1 MDLVVSPKRFA
12 LTGVVRVDGDKSISH
27 RAALFGALAE
37 GRTEIRGF
45 LSGEDTRHTALIMA
59 ALGAQIEQVAPDHLR
74 IVGVGRKG
82 LSAANVE
89 LDCGNS
95 GTGMRLLA
103 GLLSGQSFHSVLI
116 GDHSLSGRPMRRI
129 LSPLRLMGAHIQGT
143 QNDTAPLRISPA
155 SALQGIDFHS
165 PIASAQVKSC
175 VLLAGMYAQGVTR
188 VTEPEPTRDHTE
200 RMLQAFGAELHRDG
214 LTASIAGGQSLSAQT
229 IDVPADPSSAAFFA
243 VAAAISPGSD
253 VLLRDVCVNPRRT
266 GIFDTLRDMGAEVSY
281 ENQRVLGSEPVA
293 DVRVRGGQLRG
304 VAVPK
309 ARVADMI
316 DEFPIFFIAA
326 ACAHGHTEEVAAD
339 GIRVR
344 YSDRSGAM
352 TRGLVS
358 LGVNIIEREDGV
370 RIEGQGQPNGAPRLG
385 IAPCTIDS
393 RGDHRIAMS
402 FVIAS
407 LAAQV
412 PIKVLD
418 CANIATSF
426 PGFIGICTQLGL
438 DLATH

>member
-1 MDLVVSPKRFA
+1 MDLAVSPKRLA
-12 LTGVVRVDGDKSISH
+12 LNGNVRVDGDKSISH

-37 GRTEIRGF
+37 GVTDIRGF
-45 LSGEDTRHTALIMA
+45 LSGEDTRHTAQIMA
-59 ALGAQIEQVAPDHLR
+59 ALGAEIEQLAPDHLR
-74 IVGVGRKG
+74 IRGVGQRG
-82 LSAANVE
+82 LSAANAD

-103 GLLSGQSFHSVLI
+103 GLLSGQRFASVLI

-129 LSPLRLMGAHIQGT
+129 LSPLRQMGAQIEGT
-143 QNDTAPLRISPA
+143 QKDTAPLRITPVNC
-155 SALQGIDFHS
+155 LQGINYQS

-175 VLLAGMYAQGVTR
+175 VLLAGLYASGVTS

-200 RMLQAFGAELHRDG
+200 RMLQAFGATLSCDG
-214 LTASIAGGQSLSAQT
+214 LTASITGGQRLHGQM
-229 IDVPADPSSAAFFA
+229 INVPADPSSAAFFA

-253 VLLRDVCVNPRRT
+253 VLLRDVCINPRRT

-281 ENQRVLGSEPVA
+281 ENAREMGSEPVA
-293 DVRVRGGQLRG
+293 DIRVRGGALRG

-326 ACAHGHTEEVAAD
+326 ACAQGVSEVIGAEEL
-339 GIRVR
+339 RVKE
-344 YSDRSGAM
+344 SDRIGAM
-352 TRGLVS
+352 VRGLAS
-358 LGVNIIEREDGV
+358 LGVSAQEREDGV
-370 RIEGQGQPNGAPRLG
+370 RIEGQGGMLGAQ
-385 IAPCTIDS
+385 ACTIDS

-407 LAAQV
+407 LAARSQ
-412 PIKVLD
+412 INVLD

-426 PGFIGICTQLGL
+426 PGFIGICSQLGL
-438 DLATH
+438 EISLS